1 MTKVCR
7 LDFLGVLGH
16 CNSKQG
22 LSCRSCSWYVE
33 ESEARLVKKI
43 RDEEDQ
49 TRVNFL
55 NGLKT
60 RRRRKG

>member
-1 MTKVCR
+1 
-7 LDFLGVLGH
+7 
-16 CNSKQG
+16 